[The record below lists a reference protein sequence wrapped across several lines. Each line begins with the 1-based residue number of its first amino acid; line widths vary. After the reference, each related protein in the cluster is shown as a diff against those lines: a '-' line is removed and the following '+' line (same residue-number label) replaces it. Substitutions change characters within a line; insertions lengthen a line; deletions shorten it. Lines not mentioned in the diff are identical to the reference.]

1 MSNETTPVGQ
11 YTFRESALVQGMYQ
25 IVDGQG
31 NCVGV
36 LRDLSDAAMLCR
48 HLNIALGQASRE
60 LLDTNLYNS
69 AMKPED
75 RKTIIEALYDAAN
88 RCETRPNIDRALALL
103 RAEPEAREPKTM
115 TDDHYN
121 ILKERMI
128 EEHRKY
134 GDKLRFGHWAEIAA
148 RKVVS
153 HLRDMGFLAP
163 LDRSRMIEAVKD
175 SEVLAACE
183 TYADNY
189 MIEGRITTSPKA
201 MRKALENFLKY
212 RK

>member
-1 MSNETTPVGQ
+1 
-11 YTFRESALVQGMYQ
+11 
-25 IVDGQG
+25 
-31 NCVGV
+31 
-36 LRDLSDAAMLCR
+36 
-48 HLNIALGQASRE
+48 
-60 LLDTNLYNS
+60 
-69 AMKPED
+69 MKPED

-88 RCETRPNIDRALALL
+88 RCETRPNIDAALALL

-163 LDRSRMIEAVKD
+163 LDRSRMEYTATECSEIARKRYADEPRKTFQQKEYAQGLEDGYGHALFEHAGKVDRSRMIEAVKD